1 MHCITTATPSCVSK
15 GHMEMGNLSCDHHSL
30 MSVMHEEDGKIPS
43 LHQHRSKST
52 AAVAATA
59 VAFTMLAWLL

>member
-1 MHCITTATPSCVSK
+1 
-15 GHMEMGNLSCDHHSL
+15 MEMGNLSCDHHSL

-59 VAFTMLAWLL
+59 VAFTMLARLL